1 VTLAVI
7 ATGCSILGFSV
18 LYRDR
23 NSRINRL
30 FFINS
35 MLLNAVI
42 LFTMLVQFPDE
53 SGTVLFIQSIY
64 NIVLII
70 FLLESLCFILVFAEQ
85 GLKTPVAVF
94 LGLLSV
100 VIFLVFIFRG
110 SSLLEVSRSGG
121 VWVYQLR
128 NSFFW
133 FLIYSPFL
141 TVIAIIM
148 LLCLFRFSR
157 RASTN
162 KKKKQAEIM
171 MISILAAYGGGFCF
185 LMIFP
190 ALDIYRAPLLTP
202 YFFAIYLYGI
212 FFSISRYRFLSF
224 SIGDVAREVLSHIR
238 DVIVILGP
246 DGTIMDAN
254 RNLNE
259 MLSDSR
265 DLFTGLNIHELVE
278 SNENFSLALSEIS
291 TGSRESFSG
300 IIIYKN
306 RPENRIAE
314 SSLSGVRDRFGD
326 LVAIL
331 LISREKKEVMFFQR
345 HFKITGREME
355 VVCLTLSGL
364 TNIEIS
370 ERLGI
375 TKRTVETHQNNI
387 YNKLGVNNKI
397 ELLRVASDFNL
408 QSLSLNP

>member
-1 VTLAVI
+1 MALLFYIVTLAVI

-121 VWVYQLR
+121 VWDYQLR

-314 SSLSGVRDRFGD
+314 SSLSGVRD
-326 LVAIL
+326 
-331 LISREKKEVMFFQR
+331 
-345 HFKITGREME
+345 
-355 VVCLTLSGL
+355 
-364 TNIEIS
+364 
-370 ERLGI
+370 
-375 TKRTVETHQNNI
+375 
-387 YNKLGVNNKI
+387 
-397 ELLRVASDFNL
+397 
-408 QSLSLNP
+408 